1 MEGIVFPEALMSAR
15 PPQTG
20 KINDPFFLFM
30 LAAVLLALGS
40 SFMLRAAVSGFSPP
54 AAHASAADAHQ
65 NPLRNAPED
74 GQ

>member
-1 MEGIVFPEALMSAR
+1 MSPR

-20 KINDPFFLFM
+20 KVTDPVFLFM

-40 SFMLRAAVSGFSPP
+40 SFMLRAAVNGFSPP
-54 AAHASAADAHQ
+54 QAHASANDSQ
-65 NPLRNAPED
+65 NNPLHNPADD

>member
-1 MEGIVFPEALMSAR
+1 MAPR

-20 KINDPFFLFM
+20 KISDPVFLFM

-40 SFMLRAAVSGFSPP
+40 SFMLRAAVNGFSPP
-54 AAHASAADAHQ
+54 PAHAAANDPGR
-65 NPLRNAPED
+65 NPLHNPADD

>member
-1 MEGIVFPEALMSAR
+1 MEEIVFPEAPMSPR

-20 KINDPFFLFM
+20 KVNDPLFLFM
-30 LAAVLLALGS
+30 IAAVLLALGS

-54 AAHASAADAHQ
+54 AAHAAADDVHQ
-65 NPLRNAPED
+65 NPLHNPAD